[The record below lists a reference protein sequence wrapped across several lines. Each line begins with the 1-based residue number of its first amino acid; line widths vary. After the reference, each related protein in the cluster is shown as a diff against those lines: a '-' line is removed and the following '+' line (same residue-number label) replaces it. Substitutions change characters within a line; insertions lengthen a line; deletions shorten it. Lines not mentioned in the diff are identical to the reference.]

1 MRSRKRYFMTNREFY
16 TAISNGE
23 MIDDEL
29 MAKAAELLEK
39 LNEANA
45 KRAQKLLEKKQAAE
59 DEKAPIRKALLD
71 VMGDEGMTASQLIE
85 AAGLTDEVK
94 VASVPSL
101 LKPFVLDGTVEKVD
115 VKVEGKKGP
124 QRGYVKAH

>member
-1 MRSRKRYFMTNREFY
+1 MTNREFY

-23 MIDDEL
+23 MNDEL
-29 MAKAAELLEK
+29 MAKATELIEK
-39 LNEANA
+39 MDEANE
-45 KRAQKLLEKKQAAE
+45 KRAKKVLEKKQAAE
-59 DEKAPIRKALLD
+59 DEKAPIREALLD
-71 VMGDEGMTASQLIE
+71 AMGDEGMTASQLIE

-115 VKVEGKKGP
+115 VKVEGKKSA
-124 QRGYVKAH
+124 QRGYIKVK

>member
-1 MRSRKRYFMTNREFY
+1 MTNREFY

-23 MIDDEL
+23 MNDEL
-29 MAKAAELLEK
+29 MAKATELIEK
-39 LNEANA
+39 MDEANA
-45 KRAQKLLEKKQAAE
+45 KRAKKVLEKKQAAE
-59 DEKAPIRKALLD
+59 DEKAPVREALLNA
-71 VMGDEGMTASQLIE
+71 MGDEGMTASQLIE

-115 VKVEGKKGP
+115 VKVEGKKSA
-124 QRGYVKAH
+124 QRGYIKVK

>member
-1 MRSRKRYFMTNREFY
+1 MTNREFY

-23 MIDDEL
+23 MNDEL
-29 MAKAAELLEK
+29 MAKATELIEK
-39 LNEANA
+39 MDEANA
-45 KRAQKLLEKKQAAE
+45 KRAKKVLEKKQAAE
-59 DEKAPIRKALLD
+59 DEKAPVREALLNA
-71 VMGDEGMTASQLIE
+71 MGDEGMTASQLIE

-115 VKVEGKKGP
+115 VKVEGKKSA
-124 QRGYVKAH
+124 QRGYIKVN

>member
-23 MIDDEL
+23 MNDEL
-29 MAKAAELLEK
+29 MAKATELIEK
-39 LNEANA
+39 MDEANA
-45 KRAQKLLEKKQAAE
+45 KRAQKVLEKKQAAE
-59 DEKAPIRKALLD
+59 DEKAPIREALLNA
-71 VMGDEGMTASQLIE
+71 MGDEGMTASQLIE

-94 VASVPSL
+94 IASVPSL

-124 QRGYVKAH
+124 QRGYIKVK

>member
-1 MRSRKRYFMTNREFY
+1 MTIREFY

-23 MIDDEL
+23 MNDEL
-29 MAKAAELLEK
+29 MAKATELIEK
-39 LNEANA
+39 MNETNA
-45 KRAQKLLEKKQAAE
+45 KRAQKVLEKKQAAE

-85 AAGLTDEVK
+85 AAGLDIK

-124 QRGYVKAH
+124 QRGYIKAH

>member
-1 MRSRKRYFMTNREFY
+1 MTNREFY

-23 MIDDEL
+23 MNDEL

-39 LNEANA
+39 MNEANA
-45 KRAQKLLEKKQAAE
+45 KRAQKVLEKKQAAE
-59 DEKAPIRKALLD
+59 DEKAPIREALLNA
-71 VMGDEGMTASQLIE
+71 MGDEGMTAAQLIE

-101 LKPFVLDGTVEKVD
+101 LKPLVLDGTVEKVD

-124 QRGYVKAH
+124 QRGYVKTH

>member
-1 MRSRKRYFMTNREFY
+1 MTNREFY

-23 MIDDEL
+23 MNDEL
-29 MAKAAELLEK
+29 MAKATELIEK
-39 LNEANA
+39 MDEANA
-45 KRAQKLLEKKQAAE
+45 KRAKKVLEKKQAAE
-59 DEKAPIRKALLD
+59 DEKAPIREALLNA
-71 VMGDEGMTASQLIE
+71 MGDEGMTASQLIE

-115 VKVEGKKGP
+115 VKVEGKKSA

>member
-1 MRSRKRYFMTNREFY
+1 MTNREFY

-23 MIDDEL
+23 MNDEL
-29 MAKAAELLEK
+29 MAKATELIEK
-39 LNEANA
+39 MDEANA
-45 KRAQKLLEKKQAAE
+45 KRAQKVLEKKQAAE

-71 VMGDEGMTASQLIE
+71 VMSDEAMTASQLIE
-85 AAGLTDEVK
+85 ASGLADEVK

-101 LKPFVLDGTVEKVD
+101 LKPFVVDGVVEKVD

-124 QRGYVKAH
+124 QRGYIKVK

>member
-1 MRSRKRYFMTNREFY
+1 MTNREFY

-23 MIDDEL
+23 MNDEL
-29 MAKAAELLEK
+29 MAKATELIEK
-39 LNEANA
+39 MDEANA
-45 KRAQKLLEKKQAAE
+45 KRAQKVLEKKQAAE
-59 DEKAPIRKALLD
+59 DEKAPIREALLNA
-71 VMGDEGMTASQLIE
+71 MNEEGMTAAQLIE

-124 QRGYVKAH
+124 QRGYIKVK

>member
-23 MIDDEL
+23 MNDEL
-29 MAKAAELLEK
+29 MAKATELIEK
-39 LNEANA
+39 MNETNA
-45 KRAQKLLEKKQAAE
+45 KRAQKVLEKKQAAE

-85 AAGLTDEVK
+85 AAGLDIK

-115 VKVEGKKGP
+115 VKVEGKKSA

>member
-1 MRSRKRYFMTNREFY
+1 MTNREFY

-23 MIDDEL
+23 MNDEL

-39 LNEANA
+39 MNDANA
-45 KRAQKLLEKKQAAE
+45 KRAQKVLEKKQAAE
-59 DEKAPIRKALLD
+59 DEKAPIREALLNA
-71 VMGDEGMTASQLIE
+71 MGDEGMTAAQLIE

>member
-1 MRSRKRYFMTNREFY
+1 MTNREFY

-23 MIDDEL
+23 MNDEL
-29 MAKAAELLEK
+29 MAKATELIEK
-39 LNEANA
+39 MNEANA
-45 KRAQKLLEKKQAAE
+45 KRAQKVLEKEQAAE

-71 VMGDEGMTASQLIE
+71 VMGDEAMTASQLIE
-85 AAGLTDEVK
+85 AAGLTDKVK

-124 QRGYVKAH
+124 QRGYVKTH

>member
-1 MRSRKRYFMTNREFY
+1 MTNREFY
-16 TAISNGE
+16 IAISNGA
-23 MIDDEL
+23 MNGEL
-29 MAKAAELLEK
+29 MAKATELIEK
-39 LNEANA
+39 MNETNA
-45 KRAQKLLEKKQAAE
+45 KRARKILEKKQASE

-71 VMGDEGMTASQLIE
+71 AMGDEGMTASQLIE

-101 LKPFVLDGTVEKVD
+101 LKPFVVDGIVEKVD

-124 QRGYVKAH
+124 QRGYIKVK

>member
-1 MRSRKRYFMTNREFY
+1 MTNREFY

-23 MIDDEL
+23 MNDEL
-29 MAKAAELLEK
+29 MAKATELIEK
-39 LNEANA
+39 MNETNA
-45 KRAQKLLEKKQAAE
+45 KRAAKVLEKKQAAE

-85 AAGLTDEVK
+85 AAGLDIK

-101 LKPFVLDGTVEKVD
+101 LKPFVLNGTVEKVD
-115 VKVEGKKGP
+115 VKVEGKKSA
-124 QRGYVKAH
+124 QRGYIKVN

>member
-1 MRSRKRYFMTNREFY
+1 MTNRKFY

-23 MIDDEL
+23 MNDEL
-29 MAKAAELLEK
+29 MAKATELIEK
-39 LNEANA
+39 MDEANA
-45 KRAQKLLEKKQAAE
+45 KRAKKVLEKKQAAE
-59 DEKAPIRKALLD
+59 DEKAPVREALLNA
-71 VMGDEGMTASQLIE
+71 MGDEGMTAAQLIE

-115 VKVEGKKGP
+115 MKVEGKKGP
-124 QRGYVKAH
+124 QRGYIKVN

>member
-1 MRSRKRYFMTNREFY
+1 MTNREFY

-23 MIDDEL
+23 MNDEL
-29 MAKAAELLEK
+29 MAKATELIEK
-39 LNEANA
+39 MNETNA
-45 KRAQKLLEKKQAAE
+45 KRAQKVLEKKQASE

-71 VMGDEGMTASQLIE
+71 VMGDEGMTAAQLIE

-101 LKPFVLDGTVEKVD
+101 LKPFVLNGTVEKVD
-115 VKVEGKKGP
+115 VRVEGKKST
-124 QRGYVKAH
+124 QRGYTKVN

>member
-1 MRSRKRYFMTNREFY
+1 MTNRKFY

-23 MIDDEL
+23 MNDEL
-29 MAKAAELLEK
+29 MAKATELIEK
-39 LNEANA
+39 MNETNA
-45 KRAQKLLEKKQAAE
+45 KRAQKVLEKKQAAE

-85 AAGLTDEVK
+85 AAGLDIK

-101 LKPFVLDGTVEKVD
+101 LKPFVLNGTVEKVD
-115 VKVEGKKGP
+115 VKVEGKKSA
-124 QRGYVKAH
+124 QRGYTKVN

>member
-1 MRSRKRYFMTNREFY
+1 MTNREFY
-16 TAISNGE
+16 TAVSNGE
-23 MIDDEL
+23 MNDEL

-39 LNEANA
+39 MNETNA
-45 KRAQKLLEKKQAAE
+45 KRAQKVLEKKQAAE
-59 DEKAPIRKALLD
+59 DEKAPIREALLNA
-71 VMGDEGMTASQLIE
+71 MGDEGMTASQLIE

-101 LKPFVLDGTVEKVD
+101 LKPFVLNGTVEKVD

-124 QRGYVKAH
+124 QRGYIKVK

>member
-1 MRSRKRYFMTNREFY
+1 MTNREFY

-23 MIDDEL
+23 MNDEL
-29 MAKAAELLEK
+29 MAKATELIEK
-39 LNEANA
+39 MDEANA
-45 KRAQKLLEKKQAAE
+45 KRAKKVLEKKQAAE
-59 DEKAPIRKALLD
+59 DEKAPIREALLNA
-71 VMGDEGMTASQLIE
+71 MNEEGMTAAQLIE

-124 QRGYVKAH
+124 QRGYIKVK

>member
-1 MRSRKRYFMTNREFY
+1 MTNREFY
-16 TAISNGE
+16 TAVSNGE
-23 MIDDEL
+23 MNDEL

-39 LNEANA
+39 MNETNA
-45 KRAQKLLEKKQAAE
+45 KRAQKILEKKQAAE
-59 DEKAPIRKALLD
+59 NEKAPIREALLNA
-71 VMGDEGMTASQLIE
+71 MGDEGMTASQLIE

-124 QRGYVKAH
+124 QRGYIKVK

>member
-1 MRSRKRYFMTNREFY
+1 MTNREFY

-23 MIDDEL
+23 MNDEL
-29 MAKAAELLEK
+29 MAKATELIEK
-39 LNEANA
+39 MNEANA
-45 KRAQKLLEKKQAAE
+45 KRAQKVLEKKQAAE
-59 DEKAPIRKALLD
+59 DEKAPIREALLNA
-71 VMGDEGMTASQLIE
+71 MGDEAMTASQLIE
-85 AAGLTDEVK
+85 AASLTNEVK

-115 VKVEGKKGP
+115 VKVEGKKSA

>member
-23 MIDDEL
+23 MNDEL
-29 MAKAAELLEK
+29 MAKATELIEK
-39 LNEANA
+39 MNEANA
-45 KRAQKLLEKKQAAE
+45 KRAQKVLEKKQAAE
-59 DEKAPIRKALLD
+59 DEKAPIREALLNA
-71 VMGDEGMTASQLIE
+71 MNEEGMTAAQLIE

-94 VASVPSL
+94 IASVPSL
-101 LKPFVLDGTVEKVD
+101 LKPFVLNGTVEKVD

-124 QRGYVKAH
+124 QRGYIKTK

>member
-1 MRSRKRYFMTNREFY
+1 MTIREFY

-23 MIDDEL
+23 MNDEL
-29 MAKAAELLEK
+29 MAKAAELIEK
-39 LNEANA
+39 MDEANA
-45 KRAQKLLEKKQAAE
+45 KRAKKVLEKKQASE

-71 VMGDEGMTASQLIE
+71 VMGDEAMTASQLIE
-85 AAGLTDEVK
+85 ASGLTDEVK

-115 VKVEGKKGP
+115 VKVEGKKSA

>member
-1 MRSRKRYFMTNREFY
+1 MTNREFY

-23 MIDDEL
+23 MNDEL
-29 MAKAAELLEK
+29 MAKATELIEK
-39 LNEANA
+39 MNEANA
-45 KRAQKLLEKKQAAE
+45 KRAQKVLEKKQAAE

-71 VMGDEGMTASQLIE
+71 AMGDEAMTASQLIE

>member
-23 MIDDEL
+23 MNDEL
-29 MAKAAELLEK
+29 MAKATELIEK
-39 LNEANA
+39 MNETNA
-45 KRAQKLLEKKQAAE
+45 KRAQKVLEKKQAAE

-71 VMGDEGMTASQLIE
+71 VMGDEGMTAAQLIE
-85 AAGLTDEVK
+85 AAGLDIK

>member
-1 MRSRKRYFMTNREFY
+1 MTNREFY

-23 MIDDEL
+23 MNDEL
-29 MAKAAELLEK
+29 MAKATELIEK
-39 LNEANA
+39 MNETNA
-45 KRAQKLLEKKQAAE
+45 KRAQKVLEKKQAAE

-71 VMGDEGMTASQLIE
+71 AMGDEGMTAAQLIE
-85 AAGLTDEVK
+85 AAGLDIK

>member
-1 MRSRKRYFMTNREFY
+1 MTIREFY

-23 MIDDEL
+23 MNDEL
-29 MAKAAELLEK
+29 MAKATELIEK
-39 LNEANA
+39 MNETNA
-45 KRAQKLLEKKQAAE
+45 KRAQKVLEKKQAAE
-59 DEKAPIRKALLD
+59 DEKAPIREALLNA
-71 VMGDEGMTASQLIE
+71 MGDEGMTASQLIE

-115 VKVEGKKGP
+115 VKVESKKGP

>member
-1 MRSRKRYFMTNREFY
+1 MTNREFY
-16 TAISNGE
+16 TAVSNGE
-23 MIDDEL
+23 MNDEL
-29 MAKAAELLEK
+29 MAKATELIEK
-39 LNEANA
+39 MDEANA
-45 KRAQKLLEKKQAAE
+45 KRAKKVLEKKQAAE
-59 DEKAPIRKALLD
+59 DEKAPIREALLNA
-71 VMGDEGMTASQLIE
+71 MGDEGMTASQLIE

-124 QRGYVKAH
+124 QRGYIKVN

>member
-1 MRSRKRYFMTNREFY
+1 MTNREFY
-16 TAISNGE
+16 TAVSNGE
-23 MIDDEL
+23 MNDEL

-39 LNEANA
+39 MNETNA
-45 KRAQKLLEKKQAAE
+45 KRAQKVLEKKQAAE
-59 DEKAPIRKALLD
+59 DEKAPIREALLNAMD
-71 VMGDEGMTASQLIE
+71 DEGMTATQLIE

-124 QRGYVKAH
+124 QRGYIKVK

>member
-1 MRSRKRYFMTNREFY
+1 MTNRKFY

-23 MIDDEL
+23 MNDEL
-29 MAKAAELLEK
+29 MAKATELIEK
-39 LNEANA
+39 MDEANA
-45 KRAQKLLEKKQAAE
+45 KRAQKVLEKKQAAE
-59 DEKAPIRKALLD
+59 DEKAPIREALLNA
-71 VMGDEGMTASQLIE
+71 MNEEGMTAAQLIE

-115 VKVEGKKGP
+115 VKVEGKKSA
-124 QRGYVKAH
+124 QRGYIKVN